1 MESINNDNAEV
12 IIDIKNID
20 EEEWTDEDYR
30 HYKCMERTTLCFI
43 VALFTGVIV
52 FVFIKTALLN

>member
-1 MESINNDNAEV
+1 MESVNDDKTEV

-30 HYKCMERTTLCFI
+30 YYKCMERTALCFI
-43 VALFTGVIV
+43 VGLFTGVIV
-52 FVFIKTALLN
+52 FVFIKTALL